1 MERLSKAAQE
11 NIRKMSTVRLQF
23 NLLRVGEDEQAVAAM
38 DRQQLLA
45 AWAIL
50 VADGKDKPEEPVMAE
65 RVPAG
70 YDPVVEREKLQWKRE
85 KFDKQMRLEE
95 EKMKMETERSRMEA
109 ASRQKLEMERLD
121 FERMKMDELLK
132 KKEERIEI
140 ERATLKMQQQ
150 KEANEATRL
159 KKYADALRGAIPK
172 QTNDPIEV
180 VAFFRNVERLW
191 DDFKVPVELQ
201 GAIVKPFLTDRAKAL
216 VARLDPSK
224 SSYKDI
230 KEALLRE
237 YKISAPMYRE
247 KFNELVKNDD
257 QTYVMYVSSLM
268 SLIDGYV
275 EARKITELADLRNV
289 LVSDRLKAAL
299 KPAVL
304 RYVLSV
310 EAKSDKGWL
319 EPYQL
324 AELVDD
330 YVANYHDPVLPK
342 SGVLGIS
349 KKSEAGGQTSSP
361 KTTFV
366 MQGNRQ
372 TSHSFKEN
380 VGNKN
385 PLPAMSQ
392 KSQLMCWH
400 CGGPHLVRFC
410 QKKQISQRTGGRPTP
425 IPSTG
430 RVSKAAIE
438 PTGGNDA
445 VGVLATPSKYESSP
459 DDVDQGCDVDQPG
472 QGRGRD
478 TDQYCSTSVQGCVDI
493 GNSVNRTAVDCVNT
507 PVLSHDDCMI
517 IDSVKH
523 PLSYMDVVVTLP
535 QTPDVCVRAKA
546 LKDSGSECALICHS
560 VLQRVSPTNP
570 VVPIGEVK
578 ISGICGDAV
587 VCPLIRIKV
596 HEHSTDDSG
605 LIITAAVMSTLSD
618 DLILPSTIVDCLN
631 RLSVENEL
639 SAQNCNVDNAVESLS
654 NDIMTDECKAKV
666 VTRSGISTEVNNVK
680 DGELLGD
687 REFVDPDIPSRDQT
701 MNVDRPDVEPPDQL
715 INEQE
720 FDISLKQC

>member
-324 AELVDD
+324 AELVDE
-330 YVANYHDPVLPK
+330 Y
-342 SGVLGIS
+342 
-349 KKSEAGGQTSSP
+349 
-361 KTTFV
+361 
-366 MQGNRQ
+366 
-372 TSHSFKEN
+372 
-380 VGNKN
+380 
-385 PLPAMSQ
+385 
-392 KSQLMCWH
+392 
-400 CGGPHLVRFC
+400 
-410 QKKQISQRTGGRPTP
+410 
-425 IPSTG
+425 
-430 RVSKAAIE
+430 
-438 PTGGNDA
+438 
-445 VGVLATPSKYESSP
+445 
-459 DDVDQGCDVDQPG
+459 
-472 QGRGRD
+472 
-478 TDQYCSTSVQGCVDI
+478 VQG
-493 GNSVNRTAVDCVNT
+493 
-507 PVLSHDDCMI
+507 L
-517 IDSVKH
+517 
-523 PLSYMDVVVTLP
+523 
-535 QTPDVCVRAKA
+535 
-546 LKDSGSECALICHS
+546 
-560 VLQRVSPTNP
+560 
-570 VVPIGEVK
+570 
-578 ISGICGDAV
+578 
-587 VCPLIRIKV
+587 
-596 HEHSTDDSG
+596 
-605 LIITAAVMSTLSD
+605 
-618 DLILPSTIVDCLN
+618 
-631 RLSVENEL
+631 
-639 SAQNCNVDNAVESLS
+639 
-654 NDIMTDECKAKV
+654 
-666 VTRSGISTEVNNVK
+666 
-680 DGELLGD
+680 
-687 REFVDPDIPSRDQT
+687 F
-701 MNVDRPDVEPPDQL
+701 
-715 INEQE
+715 
-720 FDISLKQC
+720 